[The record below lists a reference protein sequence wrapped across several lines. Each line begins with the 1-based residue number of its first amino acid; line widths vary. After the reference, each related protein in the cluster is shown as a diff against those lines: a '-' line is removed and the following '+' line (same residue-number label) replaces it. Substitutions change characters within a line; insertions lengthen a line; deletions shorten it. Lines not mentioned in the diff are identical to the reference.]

1 MLLGCGWDL
10 DWMWLRRGWDMVGM
24 WLVHGWDVVG
34 TWTGFDDWH
43 QCEYNF
49 FQYRLYL
56 LTFSMVFE
64 ERDETYKQ

>member
-1 MLLGCGWDL
+1 MWLGLGLDVVETWLGHGWDVVGTWLGCGWD
-10 DWMWLRRGWDMVGM
+10 M
-24 WLVHGWDVVG
+24 VG

-56 LTFSMVFE
+56 LTFSMVF
-64 ERDETYKQ
+64 